1 MAYDKVIDSTQLEAD
16 LTTVA
21 DAIRAKNETTEPLA
35 FPDGY
40 KSAIESIETGIDTS
54 DATATK
60 NDIVKTKTAYVNGE
74 KITGEVP
81 YLQANNSINFSNS
94 GNYATDLNFRGAARL
109 LESTTKMSKDYL
121 FRKDARIVTAISTS
135 NFGNASASDVAKGK
149 TFTSTEGLKV
159 TGTYEPPVSAGG
171 VSF

>member
-1 MAYDKVIDSTQLEAD
+1 MAFDKVIDSAQLEAD

-21 DAIRAKNETTEPLA
+21 DAIRAKGETTEPLA

-40 KSAIESIETGIDTS
+40 KSAIEAIETGVDTS
-54 DATATK
+54 DATATAA
-60 NDIVKTKTAYVNGE
+60 DILKDATAYVNGE

-81 YLQANNSINFSNS
+81 YIPAGSSINFSNS

-109 LESTTKMSKDYL
+109 LESTTKMREDYL
-121 FRKDARIVTAISTS
+121 FRKDARIVIAIST
-135 NFGNASASDVAKGK
+135 NQFGNASAPDVVKGK
-149 TFTSTEGLKV
+149 TFTSTAGLKV